1 MRLKAFIPGLLI
13 CGSFLQAV
21 AAPGN
26 IETGVQPKGREA
38 YLAESTASV
47 TEARPISGL
56 VTDESGEPLVGATVQ
71 VKGAVTGTV
80 TDVDG
85 KFTIQVDDDAVLIIS
100 YIGYI
105 TEEVSVAG
113 LSNIQLQLK
122 PNATQLDDVVVVAYG
137 TQKKS
142 DVTGAIGGVDS
153 EEFNRGV
160 VTNPGQLLQGKVA
173 GVNVSNVSGEPGA
186 AQNVIIR
193 GIGSLRSG
201 TTPLYVI
208 DGFVLDNSG
217 TGVPNN
223 PLNFINPNDIASID
237 VLKDAS
243 AAAIYGARASNGVIV
258 ITTKKGQE
266 GKAETTLSTSRAVS
280 TIARKLPVF
289 GADEFRQQ
297 VTAIGGRLEDFG
309 GNTDWQDELTQT
321 GISNNVNLSVNGA
334 ANERFSYYASLGY
347 QDQEGILQNSNLER
361 YSGKLNVTQKG
372 LGGRLSIDLNLTA
385 AHTKNLRP
393 NISST
398 LVDMLE
404 FNPTLPARDENGNPR
419 LLDENRLNP
428 LVRNDIY
435 SDNSINNRILANIAP
450 SLEIVKG
457 LTYKLNF
464 GVDYSTTSRNVQWK
478 PYAPLAGFEGSLNS
492 IEVENENQ
500 LVENTLTYQFEAG
513 RSSFNIL
520 AGHSYQNLFVASRS
534 TSFERFVDNGIDPV
548 YQDHTS
554 PDDLRTTVNAAAEE
568 NELQSFFGRVNYSFD
583 GKYLFTGTMR
593 ADGSSKFGGNN
604 KYGYFP
610 SLAVGWNITRE
621 DFFSNTAFDNLKLR
635 ASWGQT
641 GNQEIPS
648 KITQES
654 FNESRAQSGGAS
666 NNTYPLEPDQ
676 LTLDQYPFGV
686 TFTRL
691 ANPNIQWEVS
701 TQTNVGLDFALFD
714 YRLTGTLDYFNK
726 VSDNIL
732 LEISPADPIQPTAT
746 FWTNIPNMEIRN
758 SGFELSLDL
767 GSDPTKEFRWNIG
780 GNISLID
787 NEIIDSPFSVLV
799 TGTASGAGQTGATIN
814 GYINGEP
821 IGAFYM
827 QTFDGIGEDGLN
839 RFVDTNG
846 DGAILDDDRT
856 VVGSAL
862 PNTLYG
868 FYLNLN
874 YKNFDLGVNFNGA
887 AGNKV
892 YNHTAMSSF
901 IKGKLAVSSNTTDFA
916 VEFPEE
922 EITNFNEVSTRFLED
937 GDFLRLNNL
946 TLGYNLNTQR
956 LGIGN
961 AIQRARLSLTG
972 QNLLLIT
979 NYSGFDPEVN
989 AGSVAGG
996 IQTFGIDRFAYP
1008 SARTFLVGLDITF

>member
-1 MRLKAFIPGLLI
+1 MRPIHYNALILGFFIF
-13 CGSFLQAV
+13 CSTLQAM

-26 IETGVQPKGREA
+26 IAFGVPQAAAPQPSQATSPAQPITGK
-38 YLAESTASV
+38 
-47 TEARPISGL
+47 I
-56 VTDESGEPLVGATVQ
+56 TDESGQPLVGATIQ
-71 VKGAVTGTV
+71 VKGETAGTV

-85 KFTIQVDDDAVLIIS
+85 NFVIEAEPEDVLIIS
-100 YIGYI
+100 YVGYI
-105 TEEVSVAG
+105 TQEIVVGNQST
-113 LSNIQLQLK
+113 LSIQLAA
-122 PNATQLDDVVVVAYG
+122 NATQLDDVVVVAYG
-137 TQKKS
+137 TQKRS

-153 EEFNRGV
+153 DEFNRGV

-217 TGVPNN
+217 TGVANN
-223 PLNFINPNDIASID
+223 PLNFINPNDIESID

-258 ITTKKGQE
+258 ITTKKGKE
-266 GKAETTLSTSRAVS
+266 GKAETSLSASTAAS
-280 TIARKLPVF
+280 TIARTLPVF
-289 GADEFRQQ
+289 SADEFRQQ

-372 LGGRLSIDLNLTA
+372 LGGRLSVDLNLTA
-385 AHTKNLRP
+385 AHTENLRP
-393 NISST
+393 NITST

-404 FNPTLPARDENGNPR
+404 FNPTLPARDEEGNPR

-428 LVRNDIY
+428 LVRNEIY
-435 SDNSINNRILANIAP
+435 SDNAINNRILANIAP
-450 SLEIVKG
+450 SLEIVNG

-464 GVDYSTTSRNVQWK
+464 GVDYSTTSRNVQWE
-478 PYAPLAGFEGSLNS
+478 PYAPLAGFEGTLNS
-492 IEVENENQ
+492 IEVKNENQ
-500 LVENTLTYQFEAG
+500 LVENTLTYQVAAG
-513 RSSFNIL
+513 RSNFNLL
-520 AGHSYQNLFVASRS
+520 AGHSYQKLFATSRS
-534 TSFERFVDNGIDPV
+534 TSFERFIDNGIDPV

-568 NELQSFFGRVNYSFD
+568 NELQSFFGRINYGFD
-583 GKYLFTGTMR
+583 GKYLFTATMR

-610 SLAVGWNITRE
+610 SLALGWNLTKE
-621 DFFSNTAFDNLKLR
+621 EFLGGSLFDNLKLR

-654 FNESRAQSGGAS
+654 FNESRSQSGSAS

-691 ANPNIQWEVS
+691 ANPDIQWEVS
-701 TQTNVGLDFALFD
+701 TQTNVGLDFALFN
-714 YRLTGTLDYFNK
+714 YRLTGTFDYFNK

-767 GSDPTKEFRWNIG
+767 NSNPTRAFRWNIG
-780 GNISLID
+780 GNISLIN
-787 NEIIDSPFSVLV
+787 NEISDSPFSVLV

-827 QTFDGIGEDGLN
+827 KTFDGIGEDGLN
-839 RFVDTNG
+839 RFVDTNS

-862 PNTLYG
+862 PNTLYA

-874 YKNFDLGVNFNGA
+874 YKNFDFGVNFNGV

-892 YNHTAMSSF
+892 YNHTAMTSF

-916 VEFPEE
+916 TEFPEE

-937 GDFLRLNNL
+937 GAFLRLNNL
-946 TLGYNLNTQR
+946 TLGYNLNTQK
-956 LGIGN
+956 LGISN

-989 AGSVAGG
+989 TGSVAGG
-996 IQTFGIDRFAYP
+996 IQTFGIDRFTYP
-1008 SARTFLVGLDITF
+1008 TARTFLLGLDITF

>member
-1 MRLKAFIPGLLI
+1 MRPIHCKALILGFFIF
-13 CGSFLQAV
+13 CSTLQAI

-26 IETGVQPKGREA
+26 TVYSVLQAAAPQPSEVA
-38 YLAESTASV
+38 TP
-47 TEARPISGL
+47 ARPITGKI
-56 VTDESGEPLVGATVQ
+56 TDESGQPLVGATIQ
-71 VKGAVTGTV
+71 VKGDAAGTV

-85 KFTIQVDDDAVLIIS
+85 NFTIQAEPEDVLIIS

-105 TEEVSVAG
+105 TQE
-113 LSNIQLQLK
+113 IQVGNQNRIELQLK
-122 PNATQLDDVVVVAYG
+122 PNATQLEDVVVVAYG
-137 TQKKS
+137 TQKRS

-153 EEFNRGV
+153 DEFNRGV

-217 TGVPNN
+217 TGVANN

-258 ITTKKGQE
+258 ITTKKGQQ
-266 GKAETTLSTSRAVS
+266 GKAETTLSASTAAS
-280 TIARKLPVF
+280 TIARTLPVF
-289 GADEFRQQ
+289 SADEFRQQ

-347 QDQEGILQNSNLER
+347 QDQEGILNNSNLER

-372 LGGRLSIDLNLTA
+372 LGGRLNVDMNLTA
-385 AHTKNLRP
+385 AHTENLRP
-393 NISST
+393 NITST

-404 FNPTLPARDENGNPR
+404 FNPTLPARNEDGEPR

-450 SLEIVKG
+450 SLEIFNG

-464 GVDYSTTSRNVQWK
+464 GVDYSTTSRNVQWE
-478 PYAPLAGFEGSLNS
+478 PYAPLAGFEGTLNS

-513 RSSFNIL
+513 KSNLNLL
-520 AGHSYQNLFVASRS
+520 AGHSYQKLFIASRS
-534 TSFERFVDNGIDPV
+534 TSFERFIDNGIDPV

-568 NELQSFFGRVNYSFD
+568 NELQSFFGRINYGFD
-583 GKYLFTGTMR
+583 GKYLFTATMR

-610 SLAVGWNITRE
+610 SLALGWNLTKE
-621 DFFSNTAFDNLKLR
+621 EFLSSSVFDNLKLR

-654 FNESRAQSGGAS
+654 FNESRSQSGGAS

-691 ANPNIQWEVS
+691 ANPDIQWEVS

-714 YRLTGTLDYFNK
+714 YRLTGTFDYFNK
-726 VSDNIL
+726 ISDNIL

-767 GSDPTKEFRWNIG
+767 NSDPTQAFRWNIG
-780 GNISLID
+780 GNVSLIN
-787 NEIIDSPFSVLV
+787 NEIVDSPFSVLV

-846 DGAILDDDRT
+846 DGVILDDDRT

-862 PNTLYG
+862 PNTLYA

-874 YKNFDLGVNFNGA
+874 YKSFDFGVNFNGV

-916 VEFPEE
+916 TEFPEE

-937 GDFLRLNNL
+937 GSFLRLNNL
-946 TLGYNLNTQR
+946 TLGYNLNTQK
-956 LGIGN
+956 LGISN

-972 QNLLLIT
+972 QNLFLIT

-996 IQTFGIDRFAYP
+996 IQTFGIDRFTYP
-1008 SARTFLVGLDITF
+1008 AARTFLVGLDITF